1 MIIIDHWIIWTIVAI
16 LILNTISALIT
27 VFHRPRNIVT
37 TWAWI
42 LVLLLLPVLGF
53 LIYAFF
59 GQGIAQ
65 EKIFNISNQEHIGL
79 AQLRKIS
86 EQDKDKARK
95 SSRSDETYYA
105 RHVISFFDKTEETP
119 LTRHNEIELFD
130 DGVKK
135 FEKLFDDIKKAK
147 ETVHVEYYAF
157 IKSEIGQEFLDILTE
172 KAKQGLEVRL
182 LYDPWGSG
190 GTNKRWLKQLS
201 DAGGEVVPF
210 ITSKNVIY
218 KTRLNYHLHRKLTI
232 IDGSIGWI
240 GGFNVGDQYISK
252 SKKFGY
258 WRDSHIRVKGNATLL
273 MQERFF
279 QDWNASID
287 RRTEPLV
294 FMDKYFPA
302 DRFNE
307 NANLPIQIVSDGPD
321 RRQEILKDGFIDM
334 IINAKKSVW
343 IQTPYLIP
351 DDPMFTALTIA
362 ARSGVDVRIMV
373 PCMPDHPFIFRA
385 TQYYSNLLIEFG
397 IKIYTYDKG
406 FLHAKTS
413 IIDEKICSVGS
424 MNHDFRSYSLNF
436 EANAFIYDSK
446 IAHKVRRQFEN
457 DMLDSTVLTPEIVEA
472 QGHWMHFKQRFSR
485 LLSPIM

>member
-1 MIIIDHWIIWTIVAI
+1 MIIIDHWLIWTIVTI
-16 LILNTISALIT
+16 LVLNTVSALIT

-42 LVLLLLPVLGF
+42 LVLLLLPVVGF

-59 GQGIAQ
+59 GRGIAQ
-65 EKIFNISNQEHIGL
+65 EKIFSIGNQEHVGL
-79 AQLRKIS
+79 KQLNKIAA
-86 EQDKDKARK
+86 DDRNNDRK

-105 RHVISFFDKTEETP
+105 RHVISFFNRTEETP
-119 LTRHNEIELFD
+119 LTRHNEIELFY
-130 DGVKK
+130 DGKKK
-135 FEKLFDDIKKAK
+135 FERLFEDMKKAK
-147 ETVHVEYYAF
+147 ETIHVEYYAF

-190 GTNKRWLKQLS
+190 GQNKKWLKQLS
-201 DAGGEVVPF
+201 DAGGQVLPF

-232 IDGSIGWI
+232 IDGTAGWI
-240 GGFNVGDQYISK
+240 GGFNVGDQYVGE

-258 WRDSHIRVKGNATLL
+258 WRDSHIRVKGTATLL

-287 RRTEPLV
+287 RKTKPLV
-294 FMDKYFPA
+294 FENKYFPA

-307 NANLPIQIVSDGPD
+307 NTNLPIQIVTDGPD
-321 RRQEILKDGFIDM
+321 SRQEILKDGFIDM
-334 IINAKKSVW
+334 IINAKKSIW

-362 ARSGVDVRIMV
+362 SRSGVDVRIMV

-385 TQYYSNLLIEFG
+385 TQYYSNLLTQFG

-413 IIDEKICSVGS
+413 IIDDKICSVGS

-446 IAHKVRRQFEN
+446 IARKVRRSFEH
-457 DMLDSTVLTPEIVEA
+457 DMEDSTLLTQDIIDH
-472 QGHWMHFKQRFSR
+472 QGVWMHFKQRFSR
-485 LLSPIM
+485 LLSPIL

>member
-1 MIIIDHWIIWTIVAI
+1 MLIDHWLILTILAI
-16 LILNTISALIT
+16 LLLNTIIALIT

-42 LVLLLLPVLGF
+42 LVLMLLPVIGF

-59 GQGIAQ
+59 GRGIAQ
-65 EKIFNISNQEHIGL
+65 EKIFNIGNQQHIGL
-79 AQLRKIS
+79 NQLKKIA
-86 EQDKDKARK
+86 EAEKHKPKRG
-95 SSRSDETYYA
+95 SRYDETYYA

-119 LTRHNEIELFD
+119 LTRHNEIELFF
-130 DGVKK
+130 DGKEK
-135 FEKLFDDIKKAK
+135 FQRLFDDLKKAK
-147 ETVHVEYYAF
+147 ETIHVEYYAF
-157 IKSEIGQEFLDILTE
+157 IKSDIGQEFLDILTE

-182 LYDPWGSG
+182 LFDPWGSG
-190 GTNKRWLKQLS
+190 GNNRRWFKEFEAS
-201 DAGGEVVPF
+201 GGQVLPF

-218 KTRLNYHLHRKLTI
+218 KTRLNYHLHRKLVI
-232 IDGSIGWI
+232 IDGTAGWI
-240 GGFNVGDQYISK
+240 GGFNVGDQYVGN

-258 WRDSHIRVKGNATLL
+258 WRDSHIRVKGTATLL

-279 QDWNASID
+279 QDWNASTD
-287 RRTEPLV
+287 RHVKPLI

-307 NANLPIQIVSDGPD
+307 NTNLPIQIVTDGPD
-321 RRQEILKDGFIDM
+321 SRQEILKDGFIDM

-343 IQTPYLIP
+343 LQTPYLIP

-385 TQYYSNLLIEFG
+385 TQYYSNLLTQFG
-397 IKIYTYDKG
+397 IKIYTYEKG
-406 FLHAKTS
+406 FMHAKTS

-446 IAHKVRRQFEN
+446 IAHKVKRSFEN
-457 DMLDSTVLTPEIVEA
+457 DMENSTLLTQEIIDN
-472 QGHWMHFKQRFSR
+472 QGIWMHFKQRFSR
-485 LLSPIM
+485 LLSPIL

>member
-1 MIIIDHWIIWTIVAI
+1 MIIDHWLIWLIIAI
-16 LILNTISALIT
+16 LVLNTVSALIT

-42 LVLLLLPVLGF
+42 LVLLLLPVVGF

-59 GQGIAQ
+59 GRGIAQ

-79 AQLRKIS
+79 KQLRDMAD
-86 EQDKDKARK
+86 EERDKARK

-105 RHVISFFDKTEETP
+105 RHVINFFDKTEETP
-119 LTRHNEIELFD
+119 LTRHNEVETFYDGKEKFKALFED
-130 DGVKK
+130 VR
-135 FEKLFDDIKKAK
+135 KAK

-157 IKSEIGQEFLDILTE
+157 IKSNIGQEFLDLLTE
-172 KAKQGLEVRL
+172 KAKEGLEVRI

-190 GTNKRWLKQLS
+190 GTNRRWFN
-201 DAGGEVVPF
+201 DFVAAGGEVLPF

-218 KTRLNYHLHRKLTI
+218 KTRLNYHLHRKLVI
-232 IDGSIGWI
+232 IDGTYGWI
-240 GGFNVGDQYISK
+240 GGFNVGDQYVGE

-258 WRDSHIRVKGNATLL
+258 WRDSHLRVKGTATML

-279 QDWNASID
+279 QDWNASVD
-287 RRTEPLV
+287 RHALPLV
-294 FMDKYFPA
+294 FESKYFPT
-302 DRFNE
+302 DLFNI
-307 NANLPIQIVSDGPD
+307 NSNLPIQIVTDGPD
-321 RRQEILKDGFIDM
+321 SRQEVLKDGFIDM

-343 IQTPYLIP
+343 LQTPYLIP

-362 ARSGVDVRIMV
+362 ARSGVEVRIMV

-385 TQYYSNLLIEFG
+385 TQYYSNLLTQFG
-397 IKIYTYDKG
+397 IKIYTYEKG

-413 IIDEKICSVGS
+413 IIDDKICSIGS

-446 IAHKVRRQFEN
+446 IAHNVRRSFEN
-457 DMLDSTVLTPEIVEA
+457 DMKDSTLLTQEIIDN
-472 QGHWMHFKQRFSR
+472 QGVWMHFKQRFSR
-485 LLSPIM
+485 LLSPIL

>member
-1 MIIIDHWIIWTIVAI
+1 MIDLWIIWVIIAI
-16 LILNTISALIT
+16 LVLNTLSALIT

-42 LVLLLLPVLGF
+42 LVLMLLPVVGF

-59 GQGIAQ
+59 GRGIAQ

-79 AQLRKIS
+79 HQLKKM
-86 EQDKDKARK
+86 ELDAK
-95 SSRSDETYYA
+95 SKKQNGSRTDETYYA
-105 RHVISFFDKTEETP
+105 RHVISFFDKTEDTP
-119 LTRHNEIELFD
+119 LTRHNEIELYY
-130 DGVKK
+130 DGKEK
-135 FEKLFDDIKKAK
+135 FKRLFEDVRNAK
-147 ETVHVEYYAF
+147 ETIHVEYYAF
-157 IKSEIGQEFLDILTE
+157 IKSNIGQEFLDLLTE
-172 KAKQGLEVRL
+172 KAKEGLEVRI

-190 GTNKRWLKQLS
+190 GTNKKWFKPFV
-201 DAGGEVVPF
+201 DAGGQVLPF

-218 KTRLNYHLHRKLTI
+218 KTRLNYHLHRKLVI
-232 IDGSIGWI
+232 LDGITGWI
-240 GGFNVGDQYISK
+240 GGFNVGDQYVGE

-258 WRDSHIRVKGNATLL
+258 WRDTHIRVKGTATLL

-287 RRTEPLV
+287 HGIKPLV
-294 FMDKYFPA
+294 FLEKYFPA
-302 DRFNE
+302 DKSNT

-321 RRQEILKDGFIDM
+321 SRQEILKDGFIDM
-334 IINAKKSVW
+334 IVNAKKSVW

-362 ARSGVDVRIMV
+362 SRSGVDVRIMV
-373 PCMPDHPFIFRA
+373 PCMPDHPFIYRA
-385 TQYYSNLLIEFG
+385 TQYYSNLLTQFG
-397 IKIYTYDKG
+397 IKIYSYEKG

-446 IAHKVRRQFEN
+446 IAHKVKRSFEK
-457 DMLDSTVLTPEIVEA
+457 DMEDSILITQEVIDN
-472 QGHWMHFKQRFSR
+472 QGVWMHFKQRFSR
-485 LLSPIM
+485 LLSPIL

>member
-1 MIIIDHWIIWTIVAI
+1 MILDHWIFWAVIVI
-16 LILNTISALIT
+16 LLLNTISALIT

-42 LVLLLLPVLGF
+42 LVLLLLPILGF

-59 GQGIAQ
+59 GRGIAQ

-79 AQLRKIS
+79 NQLKKIA
-86 EQDKDKARK
+86 EQERFRGRR
-95 SSRSDETYYA
+95 SSRYDETYYA
-105 RHVISFFDKTEETP
+105 RHVISFFNRTEETP

-130 DGVKK
+130 DGEKK
-135 FEKLFDDIKKAK
+135 FERLFDDVKRAK

-172 KAKQGLEVRL
+172 KAKQGLEVRI

-190 GTNKRWLKQLS
+190 GTNKRWFKEFEE
-201 DAGGEVVPF
+201 AGGQVLPF

-218 KTRLNYHLHRKLTI
+218 KTRLNYHLHRKLVI
-232 IDGSIGWI
+232 IDGSAGWI
-240 GGFNVGDQYISK
+240 GGFNVGDQYVGK

-258 WRDSHIRVKGNATLL
+258 WRDEHIRIKGTAALL

-279 QDWNASID
+279 QDWNASVD
-287 RRTEPLV
+287 RKTKPLV
-294 FMDKYFPA
+294 FMEKYFPA
-302 DRFNE
+302 DRFNV
-307 NANLPIQIVSDGPD
+307 NTNLPIQIVTDGPD
-321 RRQEILKDGFIDM
+321 SRQEILKDGFIDM

-362 ARSGVDVRIMV
+362 SRSGVDVRIMV
-373 PCMPDHPFIFRA
+373 PCMPDHPFIYRA
-385 TQYYSNLLIEFG
+385 TQYYSNLLTNFG
-397 IKIYTYDKG
+397 IKIYSYENG
-406 FLHAKTS
+406 FMHAKTS
-413 IIDEKICSVGS
+413 IIDDKICSVGS

-436 EANAFIYDSK
+436 EANAFIYDSQ
-446 IAHKVRRQFEN
+446 IANRIKRSFER
-457 DMLDSTVLTPEIVEA
+457 DIDQSTLITQEVIDS
-472 QGHWMHFKQRFSR
+472 QGWWMHFKQRFSR
-485 LLSPIM
+485 LLSPIL